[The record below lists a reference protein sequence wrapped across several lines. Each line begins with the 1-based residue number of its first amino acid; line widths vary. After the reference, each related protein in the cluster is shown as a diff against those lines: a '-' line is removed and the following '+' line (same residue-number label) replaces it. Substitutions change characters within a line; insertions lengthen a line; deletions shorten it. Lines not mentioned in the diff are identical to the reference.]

1 MLNGTVK
8 VWNRDKGWGFI
19 VCSDGYDYF
28 LNIKNLRV
36 GQKIMGPVVIEERES
51 TTFIG
56 LGDSVIVNEV
66 GCLVVK
72 IANSEISSK
81 DS

>member
-1 MLNGTVK
+1 M
-8 VWNRDKGWGFI
+8 
-19 VCSDGYDYF
+19 DGIC
-28 LNIKNLRV
+28 NIPVYEREDLRV

-72 IANSEISSK
+72 IADSEKSGK